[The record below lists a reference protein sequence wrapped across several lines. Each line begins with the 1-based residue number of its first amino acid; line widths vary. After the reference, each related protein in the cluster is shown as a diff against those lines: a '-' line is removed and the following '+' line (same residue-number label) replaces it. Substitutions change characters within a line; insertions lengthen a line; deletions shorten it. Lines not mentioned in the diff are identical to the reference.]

1 MNKQYVVSI
10 KAEVLSEAY
19 ADILARL
26 LRKIKK
32 DGLTL
37 EDTTNVWVR
46 MLLILREE
54 NSKILDVKYME
65 EAGVLEG
72 MYYMA
77 KDLLDGEK
85 HD

>member
-54 NSKILDVKYME
+54 NSKILDVTSME

-77 KDLLDGEK
+77 RDLLDGEK
-85 HD
+85 Q